1 VLIVREEV
9 VVGVGP
15 RAGGFAYGRGYVVTP
30 NALERQEIKQTL
42 IFTPSRHMLQMIQS

>member
-9 VVGVGP
+9 LGVGP
-15 RAGGFAYGRGYVVTP
+15 RAGGVAYGRGYVVTP

-42 IFTPSRHMLQMIQS
+42 IFTPSGHMLQMIQS